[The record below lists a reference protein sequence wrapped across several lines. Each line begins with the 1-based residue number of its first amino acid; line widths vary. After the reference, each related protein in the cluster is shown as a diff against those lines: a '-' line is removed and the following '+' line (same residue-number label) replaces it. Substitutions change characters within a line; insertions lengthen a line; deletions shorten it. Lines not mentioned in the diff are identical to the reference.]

1 LLSALS
7 RCLSP
12 IIGHLSLVEQASLQS
27 LQIH

>member
-12 IIGHLSLVEQASLQS
+12 IIGHLSLVEQASLQ
-27 LQIH
+27 IH